1 MDMSQ
6 NISTVIINPGFVE
19 LLEKLAALTP
29 EEIAERFAS
38 EYEEQFTPGVDP
50 RTSNR

>member
-1 MDMSQ
+1 MSQ
-6 NISTVIINPGFVE
+6 NTSTVIDPGFVE
-19 LLEKLAALTP
+19 LFEKLAALTP